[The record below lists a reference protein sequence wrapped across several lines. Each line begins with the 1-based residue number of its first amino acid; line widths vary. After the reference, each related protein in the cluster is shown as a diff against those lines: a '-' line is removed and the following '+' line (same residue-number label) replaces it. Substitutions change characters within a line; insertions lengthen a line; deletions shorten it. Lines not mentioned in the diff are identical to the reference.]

1 MGGIHEQIRDRNP
14 RCWSIE
20 TMIAAPASSISAPQ
34 VQGLSLSLHSSVEVI
49 SQQLVSERRLFDW
62 DFIKDIHFE
71 RHFLPRFL
79 HSKAEVDSLLQ
90 SLDED
95 GAGLNEG
102 GECQKAQNA
111 RYWRTVLHPLGEPTV
126 ASSIWA
132 LARSRRV
139 NCSCHESGSFAKRL
153 REWSAE

>member
-1 MGGIHEQIRDRNP
+1 
-14 RCWSIE
+14 
-20 TMIAAPASSISAPQ
+20 MIAAPASSFSAPQ

-90 SLDED
+90 HRVAPVGRTHGCIVHLGV
-95 GAGLNEG
+95 GAL
-102 GECQKAQNA
+102 KASE
-111 RYWRTVLHPLGEPTV
+111 LLMP
-126 ASSIWA
+126 
-132 LARSRRV
+132 
-139 NCSCHESGSFAKRL
+139 
-153 REWSAE
+153 